1 MFMAC
6 TVQVGPNGAGEIKI
20 VKGASRAPAAIIA
33 YAAPRSCMRLSYNG
47 AMRSILFAGLC
58 LLALVVASPAP
69 AGNDDA
75 RSQRAAAQLDA
86 LRDRIDTVRQQIAA
100 DKSQRSDLSNRLSTT
115 QAEISAAAKRL
126 RSLDDRI
133 ANARERVTKLTER
146 RDTERDRLANQL
158 AGLRK
163 QVRAAHASGQMD
175 KMRLLLSGES
185 PEKLGRMLVYYEYFA
200 DARTEQVN
208 TLRNALTDLAIRQ
221 NALENEQNELAR
233 QRSARADTLDGLK
246 THQAQRKRVIAA
258 LDEQLSTRQA
268 SLKEMR
274 ADEQRL
280 HQLMDRLQNELS
292 SLPPIA
298 SGDDT
303 PFGKLKGRMQPP
315 VGGRILARFG
325 TAKAGGPLKW
335 QGQWLAA
342 DAGDP
347 VRAVAGGRVVYVG
360 YMHRYGL
367 IVVLDHGDN
376 YYTLYGHA
384 ESTYVEV
391 GDRVERGQAVAKAG
405 HSGGHKRDGIY
416 FELRKGRT
424 PINPAGWLSG

>member
-1 MFMAC
+1 
-6 TVQVGPNGAGEIKI
+6 
-20 VKGASRAPAAIIA
+20 
-33 YAAPRSCMRLSYNG
+33 MRFV
-47 AMRSILFAGLC
+47 LFAGLC
-58 LLALVVASPAP
+58 LLALAVARPVL
-69 AGNDDA
+69 GQDDDA
-75 RSQRAAAQLDA
+75 RSQRAAAELDA

-100 DKSQRSDLSNRLSTT
+100 DKTQRSELSTRLSQTE
-115 QAEISAAAKRL
+115 AEISSAAKRL
-126 RSLDDRI
+126 RSLDDKI
-133 ANARERVTKLTER
+133 AEARERVAQLTRR
-146 RDTERDRLANQL
+146 RDAERDRLADQL
-158 AGLRK
+158 SGLRD

-200 DARTEQVN
+200 NARTAQV
-208 TLRNALTDLAIRQ
+208 TSLRDALADLAIRQ
-221 NALENEQNELAR
+221 NALSNEQAELTR
-233 QRSARADTLDGLK
+233 QRSARADTLDSLK
-246 THQAQRKRVIAA
+246 ASQAQRKQAVAA
-258 LDEQLSTRQA
+258 LDRQLSNKQA
-268 SLKEMR
+268 SLEEMK

-280 HQLMDRLQNELS
+280 QRLMGRLQNELS
-292 SLPPIA
+292 SLPPVTP
-298 SGDDT
+298 GDDT
-303 PFGKLKGRMQPP
+303 PFGQLKGRMQPP
-315 VGGRILARFG
+315 VSGQVLARFG

-342 DAGDP
+342 DAGAP

-405 HSGGHKRDGIY
+405 HSGGHTRDGTY
-416 FELRKGRT
+416 FELRRGRT
-424 PINPAGWLSG
+424 PINPATWLSG